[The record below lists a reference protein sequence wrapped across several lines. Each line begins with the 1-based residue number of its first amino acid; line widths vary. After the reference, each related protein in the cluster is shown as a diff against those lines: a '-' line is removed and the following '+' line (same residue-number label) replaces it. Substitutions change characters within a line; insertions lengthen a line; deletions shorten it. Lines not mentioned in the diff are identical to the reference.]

1 MNSAAAEEPPTWLP
15 DLWILP
21 PAGSQLGGPESWGG
35 GVMNRNQG
43 VTTALSFHVAKS
55 GRGPVLERLSPRVL
69 TPRPYSLPHP

>member
-15 DLWILP
+15 DLWIP
-21 PAGSQLGGPESWGG
+21 PLLVLNWGVLSLGSG

-55 GRGPVLERLSPRVL
+55 GRGPVLERLSPSVL